1 MSLLTMAARRHALA
15 RPVVREALTELVATA
30 FLLIAVVG
38 SGIMAEKLCG
48 GNVGLALLANA
59 IATGGALVALI
70 LAFGPQSG
78 AHMNPVVTMA
88 AAATEGLRWHAV
100 PAYIVAQIAGA
111 ILGVWL
117 AHIMFDLPV
126 WQLSQ
131 HARTGLPQWVAE
143 VIRSADCNLGLRDS
157 PGAGN
162 GFCRRGLHHGRL
174 LVHGLHLV
182 CQSRGDDRTCADRHV
197 CRDSSRRCAGF
208 YRGAI
213 DGSSSRPSAFA
224 PIRVESGGSVKTV
237 WPEVARSPRV

>member
-78 AHMNPVVTMA
+78 AHMNPVVTLA

-117 AHIMFDLPV
+117 AHIMFDLPI

-131 HARTGLPQWVAE
+131 HARTGVPQWVAE
-143 VIRSADCNLGLRDS
+143 VVATFGLLTVIW
-157 PGAGN
+157 G
-162 GFCRRGLHHGRL
+162 CRAHREP
-174 LVHGLHLV
+174 V
-182 CQSRGDDRTCADRHV
+182 T
-197 CRDSSRRCAGF
+197 
-208 YRGAI
+208 
-213 DGSSSRPSAFA
+213 AFA
-224 PIRVESGGSVKTV
+224 VGAYITGAYWFTASTSFANPAVTIARALTDTFAGIRPVDAPGFIVAQLIALFLALPLLHRYASKA
-237 WPEVARSPRV
+237 EVV

>member
-1 MSLLTMAARRHALA
+1 MSLLTMARRRHAVS
-15 RPVVREALTELVATA
+15 RPVVREAFTELMATA

-78 AHMNPVVTMA
+78 AHMNPVVTLA

-100 PAYIVAQIAGA
+100 PAYISAQIGGA

-117 AHIMFDLPV
+117 AHIMFDLPI

-131 HARTGLPQWVAE
+131 HVRSGLPQWVAE
-143 VIRSADCNLGLRDS
+143 VVATFGLLTVIW
-157 PGAGN
+157 G
-162 GFCRRGLHHGRL
+162 CRAHREP
-174 LVHGLHLV
+174 V
-182 CQSRGDDRTCADRHV
+182 T
-197 CRDSSRRCAGF
+197 
-208 YRGAI
+208 
-213 DGSSSRPSAFA
+213 AFA
-224 PIRVESGGSVKTV
+224 VGAYITGAYWFTASTSFGNPAVTIARALSDTFAGIRPLDAPGFIVAQLIALLLALPLLHRYATKT
-237 WPEVARSPRV
+237 A